1 MKNSLNP
8 PAAIAEMV
16 SAALHEDVADGD
28 VTATLIDSTITCTA
42 HVVCRDEA
50 ILCGTAWFDET
61 FKQCDANSAVTWHS
75 QDGDTMT
82 PDKRICSITGNAR
95 AMVTAERTALN
106 FLQTLSGT
114 ATATHRYVAETQGTN
129 CRLLDTRKTIPL
141 LRNAQKYAVSC
152 GGGVNHRI
160 GLYDGILIKEN
171 HIEAAG
177 SVNNAIAQM
186 RARRPEM
193 KIEIEVENL
202 RQVEIA
208 IDAGADILLLDN
220 FDIEDTRS
228 AVDIAAGRVV
238 LEASGGFELHD
249 LAAVAHTGV
258 DFISIGA
265 LTKHLHATD
274 FSMRFESS
282 FRIAK

>member
-1 MKNSLNP
+1 MNSLNS
-8 PAAIAEMV
+8 ASAIAEMV
-16 SAALHEDVADGD
+16 AGALKEDVADGD
-28 VTATLIDSTITCTA
+28 VTASLIDNKLTA
-42 HVVCRDEA
+42 RAYVVCRDEA
-50 ILCGTAWFDET
+50 VLCGTAWFNET
-61 FKQCDANSAVTWHS
+61 FKQCDSESRIEWHLE
-75 QDGDTMT
+75 DGELMK
-82 PDKRICSITGNAR
+82 PDQRICTISGNAR

-114 ATATHRYVAETQGTN
+114 ATATRQCVAKTAGTD

-141 LRNAQKYAVSC
+141 LRNAQKYAVVC

-177 SVNNAIAQM
+177 SVGQAIKKM
-186 RARRPEM
+186 RAQRPDM

-202 RQVEIA
+202 DQLRTAIA
-208 IDAGADILLLDN
+208 EGADILLLDN
-220 FDIEDTRS
+220 FTLANTRE
-228 AVDIAAGRVV
+228 AVRIAAGRVV
-238 LEASGGFELHD
+238 LEASGGFELDD
-249 LAAVAHTGV
+249 LAAVAQTGV

-265 LTKHLHATD
+265 LTKHLRATD

-282 FRIAK
+282 FRASN

>member
-1 MKNSLNP
+1 MNRLNP
-8 PAAIAEMV
+8 PAAIAKMV
-16 SAALHEDVADGD
+16 ASALEEDVADGD
-28 VTATLIDSTITCTA
+28 VTATLIDSTISARA
-42 HVVCRDEA
+42 HIVCRDEA
-50 ILCGTAWFDET
+50 VLCGTAWFNET
-61 FKQCDANSAVTWHS
+61 FKQCAPNCTVEWDVN
-75 QDGDTMT
+75 DGEMMQ
-82 PDKRICSITGNAR
+82 PEQRICTISGNAR

-114 ATATHRYVAETQGTN
+114 ATATRECVAKTKGTK

-141 LRNAQKYAVSC
+141 LRNAQKYAVTC

-177 SVNNAIAQM
+177 SVRDAIEKM
-186 RARRPEM
+186 RAQQPDM

-202 RQVEIA
+202 DQLRVA
-208 IDAGADILLLDN
+208 IDEGADILLLDN
-220 FDIEDTRS
+220 FTLNSTEQ
-228 AVDIAAGRVV
+228 AVRIAAGRVV
-238 LEASGGFELHD
+238 LEASGGFELDD
-249 LAAVAHTGV
+249 LAAVAKTGV

-265 LTKHLHATD
+265 LTKHLRATD

-282 FRIAK
+282 FQAAK